1 MDINID
7 GASSTYKKDDPRG
20 IHVGHSIY
28 FADEYWQF
36 YYKYINMPTET
47 IDTNENAMI
56 GIKTL
61 EIYRPPTDV
70 TLGPINWENRNIT
83 IINGSAKV
91 SIKFEFYD
99 DDMSSYNETIN
110 VGGAENALFKITYGR
125 IKNIIITRDDS
136 ISEENYN
143 PSNDMAFNSVSYD
156 YSYFLQLVAYN
167 SGWSKT
173 SVKKYYDEKAP
184 VTVVADVVIPNGLS
198 HDNLG
203 ISNTD
208 MPLARFYTSLTTA
221 FSRIQLTKTLSSNTL
236 DSPTD
241 NMLTDIEYPGLNI
254 IKNAIYPLG
263 YNLDNNAK
271 VIISPK
277 IIKQSVADQLYYVPK
292 KINGASINREQINPL
307 YANAVI
313 HTPGGSMG
321 GMYGYSLFGG
331 SSKNSSN
338 PYYDNDSEQEIYPFG
353 VQLTLNRELY
363 NHYVRFIDFDSKNF
377 TVDDTKYTYN
387 IHVLGI
393 TGAHFTLNG
402 VVTGKYYTKNKEL
415 QDKYDSCH
423 SVTSVPL
430 IGMDPRGTSQTYGL
444 SKDIMTLKPGAKL
457 IMCVDDYDKSSIT
470 DWFESRSTGSSPLLI
485 SYVFSTDPSSSTNF
499 IGDPS
504 TGHSISFS
512 KKMHTPTLEG
522 DHFCF
527 DPIFTNESNNT
538 IYLRY
543 LTINYQQWQYAL
555 GDGIGEF
562 KNFDFSIYAID

>member
-7 GASSTYKKDDPRG
+7 GASSTYNKDDPRG

-36 YYKYINMPTET
+36 YYKYINMPIDT
-47 IDTNENAMI
+47 IDTTENAMI

-70 TLGPINWENRNIT
+70 TLGPIDWENRPIT
-83 IINGSAKV
+83 IVNGSATV

-99 DDMSSYNETIN
+99 DDMSAFDETIN

-136 ISEENYN
+136 ISEENYS
-143 PSNDMAFNSVSYD
+143 PSSVMAFNGVSYD
-156 YSYFLQLVAYN
+156 YSYFLQLIAYN
-167 SGWSKT
+167 SPWHET
-173 SVKKYYDEKAP
+173 SVKKYYDEKSP
-184 VTVVADVVIPNGLS
+184 VTVVSDVVIPKGLS
-198 HDNLG
+198 NNVLG
-203 ISNTD
+203 ITNTN

-221 FSRIQLTKTLSSNTL
+221 FSRIQLTKTLNANEI

-254 IKNAIYPLG
+254 IRDAIYPLG
-263 YNLDNNAK
+263 YNLDNNTS

-292 KINGASINREQINPL
+292 KINGISINREQINPL

-313 HTPGGSMG
+313 HTPGGSIG
-321 GMYGYSLFGG
+321 SMYGYSLFGG

-338 PYYDNDSEQEIYPFG
+338 PYYDSDTEQEIYPFG
-353 VQLTLNRELY
+353 VQLTLNRKLY
-363 NHYVRFIDFDSKNF
+363 NHYVRFIDLDSEDF
-377 TVDDTKYTYN
+377 TVYDTKCTYN
-387 IHVLGI
+387 IHVVGI

-402 VVTGKYYTKNKEL
+402 SVTGKNHAKSKTL
-415 QDKYDSCH
+415 QDAYDTVH
-423 SVTSVPL
+423 SVDSVPL
-430 IGMDPRGTSQTYGL
+430 IGMDPRGTKQTHGL
-444 SKDIMTLKPGAKL
+444 SKDIMALKPGAKL
-457 IMCVDDYDKSSIT
+457 IMCVDDYEKSSIT
-470 DWFESRSTGSSPLLI
+470 DWFESKSVGSSPILFT
-485 SYVFSTDPSSSTNF
+485 YVFSTDPLSSTSF
-499 IGDPS
+499 IGDPDS
-504 TGHSISFS
+504 GHTISFS
-512 KKMHTPTLEG
+512 SKMHKPTLDG

-527 DPIFTNESNNT
+527 DPIFTNDSNNT

-543 LTINYQQWQYAL
+543 LAISYQLWQYAL
-555 GDGIGEF
+555 GDGVGEF
-562 KNFDFSIYAID
+562 KNFDFSIYVID